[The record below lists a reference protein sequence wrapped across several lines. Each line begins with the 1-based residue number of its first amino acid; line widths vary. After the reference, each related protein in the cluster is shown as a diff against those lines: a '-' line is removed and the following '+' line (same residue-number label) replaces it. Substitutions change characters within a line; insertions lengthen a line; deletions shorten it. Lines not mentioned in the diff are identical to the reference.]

1 MYECE
6 ECQGDSNHSKYHIPI
21 VDESEGKKVLLHLEC
36 CPKENLIK
44 LLREKVES
52 EKMFFDEAL
61 NLAKNMSAENIERF
75 EKKFGTYEEIKQGIK
90 IDKLVEILAIVD
102 QLKTLS

>member
-6 ECQGDSNHSKYHIPI
+6 ECHGDSNHSKYHIPI

-36 CPKENLIK
+36 CPKENLIR
-44 LLREKVES
+44 LLHEKVES
-52 EKMFFDEAL
+52 EKMFYADAL
-61 NLAKNMSAENIERF
+61 NLAESLSSENI
-75 EKKFGTYEEIKQGIK
+75 KKFERKYGTYDEIKQGIK

-102 QLKTLS
+102 QLKTI

>member
-6 ECQGDSNHSKYHIPI
+6 QCHRDSDHSKYHIPI
-21 VDESEGKKVLLHLEC
+21 VDESKGKKVMLHLEC

-44 LLREKVES
+44 LLHEKVES

-61 NLAKNMSAENIERF
+61 NLSENLSAENIEKF
-75 EKKFGTYEEIKQGIK
+75 EKKFGTYDEIKQGIK

-102 QLKTLS
+102 QLKTI

>member
-1 MYECE
+1 
-6 ECQGDSNHSKYHIPI
+6 
-21 VDESEGKKVLLHLEC
+21 
-36 CPKENLIK
+36 
-44 LLREKVES
+44 
-52 EKMFFDEAL
+52 MFFDDAL
-61 NLAKNMSAENIERF
+61 NLSENMSAEKIEKF

>member
-1 MYECE
+1 M
-6 ECQGDSNHSKYHIPI
+6 
-21 VDESEGKKVLLHLEC
+21 VDESKGKKVMLHLEC

-44 LLREKVES
+44 LLHEKVES

-61 NLAKNMSAENIERF
+61 ILSENLSAENIEKF

-102 QLKTLS
+102 QLKTI